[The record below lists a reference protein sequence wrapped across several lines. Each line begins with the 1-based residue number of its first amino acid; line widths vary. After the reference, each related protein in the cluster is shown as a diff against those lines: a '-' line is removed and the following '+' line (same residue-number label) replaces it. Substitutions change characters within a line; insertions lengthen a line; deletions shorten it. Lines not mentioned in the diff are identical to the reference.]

1 MDICKR
7 PFTNCHPV
15 WTAEFD
21 NGSRTKF
28 DNGNRTKLDN
38 GSRTS
43 MARVRVLVLLSLLV
57 ELKWNQMKCPSDLLS
72 FLCKLLPALRAR

>member
-21 NGSRTKF
+21 NGS
-28 DNGNRTKLDN
+28 RTKLDN